1 VAVLA
6 VAAWAAPETVVED
19 WGQGAPGARG
29 VPPGWRGESWGKP
42 SGYDLT
48 IVDDD
53 GHRALRLRSDGDRV
67 TISVDLKGRVDLRDT
82 PILEWAWK
90 VTVLPR
96 GGDSRVRATADQA
109 AQIYVVWPRVP
120 ALLRSRIIGYA
131 WDTQAPA
138 GSVFRS
144 RKTGTVTYV
153 IVRSGV
159 ADLGHWITERRDVAE
174 DYRRIYGEEPK
185 EPGAL
190 SLSIDSNDTRS
201 SAESFIGSLVF
212 RPPS

>member
-1 VAVLA
+1 MVAVLVSA
-6 VAAWAAPETVVED
+6 
-19 WGQGAPGARG
+19 
-29 VPPGWRGESWGKP
+29 
-42 SGYDLT
+42 
-48 IVDDD
+48 
-53 GHRALRLRSDGDRV
+53 GDRV

-153 IVRSGV
+153 IVRSGA

-212 RPPS
+212 RPRS